1 MKHHYNLIKF
11 LAILVAFWGFCHI
24 ASGQSVINLNSPF
37 ATSKS
42 LVADYNGMG
51 LLSVS
56 DEGISYNG
64 YGSTMVQNYRFPL
77 PLTVNDISIMGDSLY
92 FCGEMSSSGYFGYVD
107 IPNIITGAPPSGE
120 IVQCPTLTSSNV
132 QINRFK
138 KIEAFIYNSNKS
150 VIMIGEDNTTS
161 GLTSVVAAHLSS
173 SGSWDFMMK
182 YDYSNLEI
190 FTDVISTSNFVATV
204 ARKNQSSATIMRR
217 FNISPSPAY
226 SNILEDPEGDYRY
239 QIYQFPVTGQ
249 PQVLTHITTRVN
261 YVALASIAHSGNHYA
276 LSIATADIAN
286 FNPPIGLPSA
296 QCYEIDL
303 PLYNLGSEALDIA
316 YSAPTDNLY
325 VTAKIDNG
333 GGLQSYLFEVPY
345 MFTGTPVI
353 AYEFPADTMFSVTC
367 NPASSAPFNASVSR
381 TDSRIYNHS
390 ASSSPLC
397 PTPDSFIINL
407 LTVPI
412 AQSLAKLPRQTFS
425 ASVSPAPISI
435 MPPSII
441 TIDCP

>member
-56 DEGISYNG
+56 DEGISYNE
-64 YGSTMVQNYRFPL
+64 YGSTLVYSYRFIL

-92 FCGEMSSSGYFGYVD
+92 FCGEMSSSGYFGYVN
-107 IPNIITGAPPSGE
+107 IPNIITGAPPFGE
-120 IVQCPTLTSSNV
+120 IVQCPPLTSSNV

-190 FTDVISTSNFVATV
+190 FTDVISTSSFVATV

-226 SNILEDPEGDYRY
+226 SNILEDPEGGYRY
-239 QIYQFPVTGQ
+239 QIYQFPVTWQ
-249 PQVLTHITTRVN
+249 PQVLTKTRGN
-261 YVALASIAHSGNHYA
+261 EVAIASITYNYPDYA

-286 FNPPIGLPSA
+286 FTPPIGLPSA
-296 QCYEIDL
+296 QCYEIGL
-303 PLYNLGSEALDIA
+303 PLYNLGSEVLDIA
-316 YSAPTDNLY
+316 YSAPTDNMY

-345 MFTGTPVI
+345 MLTGTPVL

-367 NPASSAPFNASVSR
+367 NPAFPAPFNASVSR
-381 TDSRIYNHS
+381 TGSRIYNHS

-407 LTVPI
+407 LTVPV
-412 AQSLAKLPRQTFS
+412 AQSLAKLPGQTFS